1 MLKTKLRITGEYVD
15 ALPISEGHLAWQRG
29 NWSTSVFG
37 AESEKVTF
45 GSLRRCVN
53 TDRVQQAAP

>member
-15 ALPISEGHLAWQRG
+15 AWPISEGHLAWQQS

-53 TDRVQQAAP
+53 TDLV